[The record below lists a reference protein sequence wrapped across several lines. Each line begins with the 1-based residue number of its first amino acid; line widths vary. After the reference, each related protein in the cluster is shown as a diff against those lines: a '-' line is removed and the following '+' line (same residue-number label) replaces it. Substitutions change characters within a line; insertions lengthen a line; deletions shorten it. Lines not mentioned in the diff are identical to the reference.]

1 MLISWYSCIL
11 KGPVHENHIKNMI
24 EQSERQKQYYSDIVN
39 ELKNR
44 ILSTEEE
51 KLASFVMYSQIAR

>member
-1 MLISWYSCIL
+1 
-11 KGPVHENHIKNMI
+11 MI
-24 EQSERQKQYYSDIVN
+24 AQSERQKQYYSDIVN

-44 ILSTEEE
+44 ISSTEKE

>member
-1 MLISWYSCIL
+1 M
-11 KGPVHENHIKNMI
+11 IK
-24 EQSERQKQYYSDIVN
+24 QSERQKQYYSDIVN